1 MIEYYHQLFLEEQEE
16 LTAAIKLLQS
26 QTFVLEKKYDR
37 TLNRYQTNHVYRVCE
52 KHLDFIK
59 AYFKIA
65 DLEVIENRQY
75 GIIGLDSPTLQG
87 EKLSRLTSVF
97 ILLLKLLYDEKMS
110 AASNS
115 IHVYVSVQEVVEKIQ
130 LFGLWDNRAI
140 SPTDLRRTL
149 STLRKY
155 QVIEILDTLQDLTYD
170 TRLILYPTIFLLL
183 TAEDVAGILSQ
194 YQGGKEESG
203 DE

>member
-37 TLNRYQTNHVYRVCE
+37 TLNRYQTNHAYRVCE

-75 GIIGLDSPTLQG
+75 GIIGLESPSLQG

-110 AASNS
+110 TASNS

-140 SPTDLRRTL
+140 SPTDLRRAL

-170 TRLILYPTIFLLL
+170 TRLILYPTIHLLL

-194 YQGGKEESG
+194 YQGGKEEPG

>member
-1 MIEYYHQLFLEEQEE
+1 MIEYYNQLFLEEQEE

-37 TLNRYQTNHVYRVCE
+37 TLNRYQINHAYRVCE

-75 GIIGLDSPTLQG
+75 GIIGIQSSTLQG

-97 ILLLKLLYDEKMS
+97 ILLLKLLYDEKMRT
-110 AASNS
+110 ASNS
-115 IHVYVSVQEVVEKIQ
+115 IHVYVSIQEVVEKIQ

-149 STLRKY
+149 STLKKY

-170 TRLILYPTIFLLL
+170 TRLIIYPTIHLLL
-183 TAEDVAGILSQ
+183 TPEDVAGILSQ
-194 YQGGKEESG
+194 YQGRKEEDD